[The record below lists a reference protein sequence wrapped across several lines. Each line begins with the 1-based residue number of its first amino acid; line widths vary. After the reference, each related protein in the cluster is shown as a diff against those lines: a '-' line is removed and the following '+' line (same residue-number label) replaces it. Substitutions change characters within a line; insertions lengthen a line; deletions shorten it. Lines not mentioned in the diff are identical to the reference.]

1 MKRTLLYTLF
11 FFTSCFTLLAQS
23 PVTGA
28 TFVTTGATPLVYS
41 ETNPNTAVNSTYS
54 WGQGSDFR
62 MSTVTLGGQNYFLD
76 NNFTQISYNIVR
88 VDGNG
93 GVTGDRCGFFVF
105 ENGGNDFNY
114 QSSFPGTLGDCSMQ
128 EVLRDPIVT
137 RGANDVFKN
146 ATITAQNIERI
157 DVLYQAFDVPSAAS
171 LTQVGFIAPEK
182 NGNSSYRAA
191 PILSVDAVTGEPTSF
206 GPIIEIGGAN
216 AVDGTNDFG
225 AVTAPL
231 EWSFLVNSPTA
242 TGNPYRVGG
251 ITEVVGISLITLA
264 DLGYSVGDTVYG
276 ISFFDNNVPFNADL
290 LDVTD
295 PNDFPN
301 ANGGGADIH
310 GGLGAIVTSQATVS
324 GHVYNDLNAN
334 GFQDASE
341 PNLPN
346 VTITIT
352 DALNVVQV
360 VTTEAN
366 GDFSAF
372 VAGGNTVIN
381 VDENDSDIPSGS
393 VLIEGFGNDGRTY
406 TTVAGQNT
414 FTSNFG
420 FAPDPGPPSPRSCD
434 DDPVFITSA
443 NFDANTVVVETEGG
457 APGAFDVGDVFR
469 FSDVTAGLDCLVSI
483 DAFVNGAGI
492 LVLDGEE
499 ENIPGFGGFS
509 RAFQPQMD
517 GTPGVNGQEV
527 VFTISY
533 VQADTTIPQAVSV
546 YFTALDLDSNTLT
559 DVERVKF
566 ETPDVYYTNGAN
578 STLVVDS
585 SPSQLIGMSTDA
597 GIVGGIN
604 TDPNYAFTA
613 YYNSFTSIQYTI
625 SKDGYNATPGFED
638 RQFSLLFEDIA
649 YPTEEVNVITNPII
663 CGQVFVDGAPAEGV
677 IVNVSG
683 DSTQTVTTDANG
695 QYSFT
700 VPGNGSY
707 TITESDP
714 ASTVSLSDADGANDN
729 IITVVITRFESSQEN
744 DFFDGSDTDGD
755 GVINTLDIDD
765 DNDGILDT
773 VESGGID
780 PSADADGDGIPNY
793 QDADFCTLAN
803 GVCANLD
810 PDGDGVPNHL
820 DLDADGDG
828 IPDNNEAQSTL
839 GYTPVTTTGGV
850 TDVTASGL
858 PTVYVNDSGEELG
871 LFPVNTDTVDNPDYL
886 DLDSDNQGGNDT
898 AEAGITLSGNDTD
911 GDGLDNAV
919 DETDTPLAGGIPNY
933 NDPNGTINNT
943 SSLPDTDGPIVGG
956 VAQGD
961 LNDGGNV
968 DFRDRT
974 SNEDSD
980 GDGVNNNEDRDDDND
995 GITDVTE
1002 GYGFYEGVGAAGT
1015 GCTGVNYDFNG
1026 GTYQT
1031 GTGTGGAGLV
1041 NSVWRFEDVGVDT
1054 DGNTIDALVTLTAI
1068 SSGARVIN
1076 IDQTTGGTVAFQ
1088 PIIRYSTN
1096 TTGDR
1101 SAVFNFRLVQDNTNT
1116 DATVDRI
1123 GGFIQDIDSGS
1134 NGGPETSA
1142 IREFYRVQN
1151 ISGYSIGNP
1160 TRVIAQQLDG
1170 GVVQF
1175 IADGSGSAPIEPID
1189 TGNPWRVFFQKT
1201 ETNTFNFTI
1210 GANKRTNA
1218 QVDRYYSIQFD
1229 ECRINLYNDP
1239 SHVFINAQNTD
1250 GDALPDY
1257 LDIDSDNDGCNDT
1270 IEAGFTDAFAKA
1282 NEDGELGNTSPAT
1295 VDVNGLVTSGE
1306 NGEGYTEPKDT
1317 NGDGVYDFLDDTESS
1332 ACSLVSIGDVTIIEG
1347 NTGTVTADFVVT
1359 LTEPS
1364 STPTVITYSI
1374 QDDTATAAD
1383 NDFTAPTT
1391 LSITIPANTL
1401 TGTISIPVVGDT
1413 TVEGDETFTVTLES
1427 TSNGMLDTDDTD
1439 GVDNVGT
1446 GTITNDDDTVV
1457 SINDVT
1463 VTEGDAGT
1471 VNAEFTVSLTNPT
1484 DTATTV
1490 TFTVT
1495 DDSAENAGN
1504 SVEGGNDYEV
1514 PTTLTVTI
1522 PAGETEGTVT
1532 VVVNGDETV
1541 ELDEDFLVT
1550 LTATDN
1556 GTITTTVGEN
1566 IGTGTITN
1574 DDATVVSIGDV
1585 TVTEGADGT

>member
-1 MKRTLLYTLF
+1 MKRTLFYTLVF
-11 FFTSCFTLLAQS
+11 FSSCFSLLAQNA
-23 PVTGA
+23 VTNA
-28 TFVTTGATPLVYS
+28 TFVSTGATPLSYS
-41 ETNPNTAVNSTYS
+41 ETNPATAVTNTYL
-54 WGQGSDFR
+54 WGQANDFR
-62 MSTVTLGGQNYFLD
+62 LSTVTFGGQNYFLD
-76 NNFTQISYNIVR
+76 NDFTQISYNIVR

-93 GVTGDRCGFFVF
+93 GVTGDRCGFFVL

-146 ATITAQNIERI
+146 ATVTAQNIERI
-157 DVLYQAFDVPSAAS
+157 DALYEAFVVPSTAS

-206 GPIIEIGGAN
+206 GPIIEIGGTN

-225 AVTAPL
+225 AVTQPL
-231 EWSFLVNSPTA
+231 DWSFLVNSPTA

-360 VTTEAN
+360 VTTDAN

-420 FAPDPGPPSPRSCD
+420 FAPDPGPQSPRSCD

-457 APGAFDVGDVFR
+457 TPGAFDVGDVFR

-546 YFTALDLDSNTLT
+546 YFTALDLDSETLT
-559 DVERVKF
+559 DIERVKF

-585 SPSQLIGMSTDA
+585 NPTQLIGMSTDA
-597 GIVGGIN
+597 GIVNGIN

-625 SKDGYNATPGFED
+625 SKDGYDATPGFED

-649 YPTEEVNVITNPII
+649 YPTEDVDVITNPII
-663 CGQVFVDGAPAEGV
+663 CGQVFVDGVAKAGV
-677 IVNVSG
+677 TVNLSG
-683 DSTQTVTTDANG
+683 DDTQTAITDANG

-700 VPGNGSY
+700 VPGNGNY
-707 TITESDP
+707 TITETDP
-714 ASTVSLSDADGANDN
+714 AGVISLSDVDGANDN
-729 IITVVITRFESSQEN
+729 TIDISIIGFESSQEN
-744 DFFDGSDTDGD
+744 DFFDSIVVSVGDVTVTEGNDGTTVVANFPVTLSAPAD
-755 GVINTLDIDD
+755 INTIVTFTVA
-765 DNDGILDT
+765 DG
-773 VESGGID
+773 SGTLG
-780 PSADADGDGIPNY
+780 DADY
-793 QDADFCTLAN
+793 VA
-803 GVCANLD
+803 
-810 PDGDGVPNHL
+810 
-820 DLDADGDG
+820 
-828 IPDNNEAQSTL
+828 
-839 GYTPVTTTGGV
+839 
-850 TDVTASGL
+850 
-858 PTVYVNDSGEELG
+858 PTVLTATIPAGQTSG
-871 LFPVNTDTVDNPDYL
+871 LFPVTVN
-886 DLDSDNQGGNDT
+886 
-898 AEAGITLSGNDTD
+898 
-911 GDGLDNAV
+911 GDDDIEG
-919 DETDTPLAGGIPNY
+919 DEQFTVSISSVS
-933 NDPNGTINNT
+933 NGTI
-943 SSLPDTDGPIVGG
+943 
-956 VAQGD
+956 
-961 LNDGGNV
+961 
-968 DFRDRT
+968 
-974 SNEDSD
+974 
-980 GDGVNNNEDRDDDND
+980 
-995 GITDVTE
+995 
-1002 GYGFYEGVGAAGT
+1002 
-1015 GCTGVNYDFNG
+1015 
-1026 GTYQT
+1026 
-1031 GTGTGGAGLV
+1031 
-1041 NSVWRFEDVGVDT
+1041 
-1054 DGNTIDALVTLTAI
+1054 
-1068 SSGARVIN
+1068 
-1076 IDQTTGGTVAFQ
+1076 
-1088 PIIRYSTN
+1088 
-1096 TTGDR
+1096 
-1101 SAVFNFRLVQDNTNT
+1101 
-1116 DATVDRI
+1116 
-1123 GGFIQDIDSGS
+1123 
-1134 NGGPETSA
+1134 
-1142 IREFYRVQN
+1142 
-1151 ISGYSIGNP
+1151 
-1160 TRVIAQQLDG
+1160 
-1170 GVVQF
+1170 
-1175 IADGSGSAPIEPID
+1175 
-1189 TGNPWRVFFQKT
+1189 
-1201 ETNTFNFTI
+1201 
-1210 GANKRTNA
+1210 
-1218 QVDRYYSIQFD
+1218 
-1229 ECRINLYNDP
+1229 DP
-1239 SHVFINAQNTD
+1239 A
-1250 GDALPDY
+1250 
-1257 LDIDSDNDGCNDT
+1257 
-1270 IEAGFTDAFAKA
+1270 
-1282 NEDGELGNTSPAT
+1282 
-1295 VDVNGLVTSGE
+1295 
-1306 NGEGYTEPKDT
+1306 
-1317 NGDGVYDFLDDTESS
+1317 
-1332 ACSLVSIGDVTIIEG
+1332 
-1347 NTGTVTADFVVT
+1347 
-1359 LTEPS
+1359 
-1364 STPTVITYSI
+1364 
-1374 QDDTATAAD
+1374 
-1383 NDFTAPTT
+1383 
-1391 LSITIPANTL
+1391 ANT
-1401 TGTISIPVVGDT
+1401 
-1413 TVEGDETFTVTLES
+1413 
-1427 TSNGMLDTDDTD
+1427 
-1439 GVDNVGT
+1439 GT
-1446 GTITNDDDTVV
+1446 GTITNDDAAVVSIGDVVVTEGNDGTNVVASFPVSLSLPVDTDTVVTFVVSEGTGTIGDADYVAPSELTVTIPAGQTTAVFPVTVNGDDKVESDEEFEVTITNTTNGTIDPAATTGTGTITNDDATVV
-1457 SINDVT
+1457 SIDDVT
-1463 VTEGDAGT
+1463 IVEGDAGT
-1471 VNAEFTVSLTNPT
+1471 VNADFTVSLTNPV

-1495 DDSAENAGN
+1495 DDSADNAGN
-1504 SVEGGNDYEV
+1504 SVDGGNDYEV

-1541 ELDEDFLVT
+1541 EADEDFLVT

-1574 DDATVVSIGDV
+1574 DDDTVVSVGPVTVIEGNDGTTVVANFPVTLSAAADTDTVVTFTVTDGSGTIGDADYVAPTELTVTIPAGQTTAVFPV
-1585 TVTEGADGT
+1585 TVNGDDVVESDEEFIVTIVSTTNGSIDSLASTAKGTITNDDDAGVVSVSTEEELEGT